1 MGHQFHKGS
10 TTMESLKYIG
20 AGLATLGML
29 GAALGVGNIFS
40 SFLDAAMRNPS
51 AAPQQ
56 QTNLF
61 IGFALVEALGILS
74 FVIGILAI
82 LAI

>member
-1 MGHQFHKGS
+1 
-10 TTMESLKYIG
+10 MESLKYIG

-29 GAALGVGNIFS
+29 GAAMGVGNIFS

>member
-1 MGHQFHKGS
+1 
-10 TTMESLKYIG
+10 MESLKYIG

>member
-1 MGHQFHKGS
+1 
-10 TTMESLKYIG
+10 MEELKYIG

>member
-1 MGHQFHKGS
+1 MDGNIALG
-10 TTMESLKYIG
+10 LKYVG

-56 QTNLF
+56 QTNLL
-61 IGFALVEALGILS
+61 IGFALVEALGILA
-74 FVIGILAI
+74 FVIAI
-82 LAI
+82 LVLFVV

>member
-1 MGHQFHKGS
+1 MDGNIALG
-10 TTMESLKYIG
+10 LKYVG

-56 QTNLF
+56 QTNLL
-61 IGFALVEALGILS
+61 IGFALVEALGILA
-74 FVIGILAI
+74 FVIAI
-82 LAI
+82 LVLFVVN

>member
-1 MGHQFHKGS
+1 
-10 TTMESLKYIG
+10 
-20 AGLATLGML
+20 ML